1 MSKFPFHRL
10 TSSTDSSRIVILLGL
25 EVLSEY
31 GEPERIGTPI
41 TIDTVP
47 IEPQPSEVNSAGF
60 YGNNRPQQPVAPRPA
75 AGRNQVISD
84 SSHANL
90 YPIEALSP
98 YAHRWTIRARVTHK
112 SPIKTW
118 HNANGEGRLFSINL
132 LDESGEIRGTA
143 FHSVGDVFDQWY
155 EMLQKDSVYYISNP
169 CSVRMAKK
177 QFSQINNDYELMFEK
192 DTRIEMAQD
201 QGSVPQVRYNFTNIG
216 DLQSVEKDTTI
227 DAIGVLKEIGEVA
240 QIVSKTTSK
249 PFDKRDLTIV
259 DNTLHSVRL
268 TIWGETAT
276 TFDAPLE
283 SIVAF
288 KGVKVSD
295 FGGRSLSLLA
305 SGSMTVG
312 PDIDEA
318 HKLKGWYDAQGRDD
332 QYTSHANTISTGSG
346 RNDVTKTIVEVK
358 DESLGMSESP
368 DYFSLKATILFIKQD
383 NMYYPACKSER
394 CNKKVVEIE
403 IGQWRCES
411 CDKTWDS
418 PRHRYVVSMNA
429 ADHSGQ
435 IWLSMFDESAA
446 LVIGRS
452 ADDIQQLKE
461 EGEDNA
467 VNSIIQDATCKTFI
481 FRCRAKL
488 DTFKDESK

>member
-1 MSKFPFHRL
+1 
-10 TSSTDSSRIVILLGL
+10 
-25 EVLSEY
+25 
-31 GEPERIGTPI
+31 
-41 TIDTVP
+41 
-47 IEPQPSEVNSAGF
+47 
-60 YGNNRPQQPVAPRPA
+60 
-75 AGRNQVISD
+75 
-84 SSHANL
+84 
-90 YPIEALSP
+90 
-98 YAHRWTIRARVTHK
+98 
-112 SPIKTW
+112 
-118 HNANGEGRLFSINL
+118 
-132 LDESGEIRGTA
+132 
-143 FHSVGDVFDQWY
+143 
-155 EMLQKDSVYYISNP
+155 
-169 CSVRMAKK
+169 
-177 QFSQINNDYELMFEK
+177 
-192 DTRIEMAQD
+192 
-201 QGSVPQVRYNFTNIG
+201 
-216 DLQSVEKDTTI
+216 
-227 DAIGVLKEIGEVA
+227 
-240 QIVSKTTSK
+240 
-249 PFDKRDLTIV
+249 
-259 DNTLHSVRL
+259 
-268 TIWGETAT
+268 
-276 TFDAPLE
+276 
-283 SIVAF
+283 VAF

-346 RNDVTKTIVEVK
+346 RNDVTKTIAEVK

-368 DYFSLKATILFIKQD
+368 DYFTLKATILFIKQD